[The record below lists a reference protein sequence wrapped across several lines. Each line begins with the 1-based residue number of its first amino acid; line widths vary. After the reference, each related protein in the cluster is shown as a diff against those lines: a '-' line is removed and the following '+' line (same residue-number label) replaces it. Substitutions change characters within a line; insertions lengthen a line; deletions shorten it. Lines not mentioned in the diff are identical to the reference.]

1 MLRCQS
7 VSVTILCAQEK
18 NDVRWASRWD
28 YILSS
33 VPQSNVQWFSLINS
47 VLITIFL
54 SAMVG
59 MILLRSLR
67 HDIMRYNQADSSV
80 RDLYVRER
88 EREIDRQILWRWIA
102 LKSAISTAVG
112 FRMETNCYR
121 SFNEVGR
128 GLLS

>member
-1 MLRCQS
+1 MLRCS
-7 VSVTILCAQEK
+7 LSVTVLCTQEK

-80 RDLYVRER
+80 RDVIFMVER
-88 EREIDRQILWRWIA
+88 EREKFSFHHLVQREIIILFREKLIDKFW
-102 LKSAISTAVG
+102 G
-112 FRMETNCYR
+112 D
-121 SFNEVGR
+121 G
-128 GLLS
+128 

>member
-1 MLRCQS
+1 MLRCS
-7 VSVTILCAQEK
+7 LSVTVLCPQEK

-67 HDIMRYNQADSSV
+67 HDIMRYNQADSLV
-80 RDLYVRER
+80 RDVIFMVERER

-102 LKSAISTAVG
+102 LRSAISTAIG
-112 FRMETNCYR
+112 FHMT
-121 SFNEVGR
+121 
-128 GLLS
+128 